1 MDVCLD
7 FVSGS
12 VVFVVVD
19 VCVVLVSEDVKSV
32 DVCVSSHSDCA
43 RTVDIRASSVCGR
56 VEFEGVQTGLAVGGG
71 ERVCS
76 GPGFTGL

>member
-43 RTVDIRASSVCGR
+43 RTVDIRASSV
-56 VEFEGVQTGLAVGGG
+56 
-71 ERVCS
+71 
-76 GPGFTGL
+76 